1 MSDVAESILEAHRRI
16 LLVRDGMLQLQFG
29 DSTVFNGPFFRGEGG
44 GK

>member
-1 MSDVAESILEAHRRI
+1 MSNVAESILEAHRRI
-16 LLVRDGMLQLQFG
+16 LLVRDGMLQFG